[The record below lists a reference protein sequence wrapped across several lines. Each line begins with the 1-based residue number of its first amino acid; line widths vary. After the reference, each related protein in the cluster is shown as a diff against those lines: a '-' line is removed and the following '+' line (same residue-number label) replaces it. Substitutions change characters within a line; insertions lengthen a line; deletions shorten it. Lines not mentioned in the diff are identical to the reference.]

1 MVYNIK
7 YKLKVL
13 LKKYKDCESEEFKD
27 ELRILIYGLA
37 LKLDIDINISND
49 NFYIID
55 SWEDCELMEKSG
67 FDIDLS
73 IYCVEWGFN
82 DEYST
87 CDICFNVI
95 HTQPYR
101 MHDFSVLDCE
111 LFCGDCIRDD
121 EDIKENYIRTLVNNP
136 KSANTILDNEVVE
149 ELGFLNCLC
158 DDSKC
163 SFDNGLY
170 AGCNDDPVKILA
182 SALKSHPDYEF
193 IFSII
198 DVHMFNTN
206 FTLYHRNKTS

>member
-67 FDIDLS
+67 FDIDLP
-73 IYCVEWGFN
+73 IYHVEWGFN

-95 HTQPYR
+95 C
-101 MHDFSVLDCE
+101 M
-111 LFCGDCIRDD
+111 
-121 EDIKENYIRTLVNNP
+121 TLV
-136 KSANTILDNEVVE
+136 
-149 ELGFLNCLC
+149 C
-158 DDSKC
+158 
-163 SFDNGLY
+163 
-170 AGCNDDPVKILA
+170 
-182 SALKSHPDYEF
+182 
-193 IFSII
+193 
-198 DVHMFNTN
+198 
-206 FTLYHRNKTS
+206 